1 MMNDKRKYL
10 IFLLILI
17 AFVSVGGVSA
27 NNQDNTTSISNVD
40 VLDETV
46 LIDDSLYD
54 EQPIIEVDSTTDFN
68 NTVEVDDNPQ
78 LSSQDDSF
86 NNLLSNE
93 GSDYVVN
100 SPIVNPDFEEGLDG
114 WDGYGVS
121 ITEFFFN
128 SKSGTKF
135 VSLSANGHISQFIN
149 FDTIDSV
156 SFWYMSNTEN
166 ATIDIYIDDVFLD
179 NYTIQKN
186 NVGLGKKQWKEVRL
200 DLSNFMGFHT
210 LNITQNYGLGYLDY
224 FNIVYNKNVVANF
237 TIDSYEIFDGK
248 ISINFKDL
256 SQGLITEYLWDFGDG
271 KYSNNQ
277 NPTHTF
283 KLNSYIITLTVFN
296 NDMESSYSFSLPV
309 SVCKIQNTNIEFPS
323 IQDAIDFAVDGDII
337 SIFSNYFTD
346 NHFENLIIDKSVTL
360 NFINASINPKNSS
373 KPTIKVINESQVVI
387 NNLLLGD
394 CENIFKTSDDSS
406 LTIQNS
412 NITNKNMILDD
423 GNIFFE
429 NNILVNSYLTVL
441 QSNTSILNSNIS
453 NGAII
458 VNGGK
463 SIINNDN
470 FSFCDVAVKQNQ
482 GITNIINCN
491 FSSCDVA
498 YSQDGGNSK
507 ISYCNFSSCNIAIQQ
522 DNGQLNLTRNLIEE
536 NDIGIKSFGN
546 ADIHFNNIYRNN
558 NFSLIVNEN
567 VDYSNNWWGTNNPTY
582 FSSLI
587 MPNDYYD
594 VYFVNESSSDM
605 KPWIILNIT
614 QHDLDYHYWIGGVT
628 YYNLTIDLAHNNL
641 GEDISSFGSLETKN
655 YTFFFNN
662 VPFDIFIEEGFKE
675 YLFSWGYLTGEDSEL
690 KIQFTTETITLP
702 LKVDSIAPN
711 ITYITPS
718 ATFKDTIEVEI
729 ECDEPSAVIFYTLD
743 GTNPCNSPTR
753 LVYSEPIVIDKSVT
767 VHATAIDF
775 NGNFARCNYT
785 WIGIATVPSIFS
797 WENYYYDY
805 AVTLLKE
812 SDFVDSDYVWGRY
825 QDNNGVSNYS
835 GPINNLSS
843 WSNVNI
849 ISSGSAVIDNDGRI
863 YIGGDDGYLYCLNS
877 QGLVIWRYGTYS
889 KIICTPVIGNDGNI
903 YFNNW
908 MNSTLYCISPEGQL
922 IWKYWLGDYNDGSNP
937 VFGLDNTLYVI
948 TNNESNS
955 NLYAFKNGALLWN
968 CSLPL
973 ISGSTPAV
981 AGDGSIY
988 LVSAD
993 HELICVNWDGT
1004 LKYSFSLI
1012 ATHLL
1017 AYSKI
1022 NVDLKETRVSVTI
1035 GEDNTIY
1042 VINQPHYFISNL
1054 TKGYSWIPESWYSIR
1069 AYNND
1074 GSLKWFSLLYDDV
1087 SSAVKTSY
1095 VLFGAPTYY
1104 DGVLY
1109 LNDQYSLIAV
1119 NATDGSI
1126 LWKSVLGGGLT
1137 YYLNDNFIWD
1147 SSISYAEA
1155 PKFKVLHI
1163 TSDMTNA
1170 EMNLVATDAA
1180 IKHGVVIFPNG
1191 NSGSYNDTSLFE
1203 QYAGFNGGMVIWDSG
1218 DYSFYNTSDIV
1229 GNNSISYTDF
1239 APTFSSSSPLI
1250 SSNGLI
1256 YVTKGNM
1263 VYALTLAG
1271 EPVWSYSIP
1280 GQYGGAFSLS
1290 GPSLTDDGT
1299 LIVTTNQG
1307 IYAFNDIAADFSY
1320 AHVNGTERTIQFT
1333 DLSTKGNNSYFWSF
1347 GDGFTS
1353 QEQNPEHIYAEAG
1366 KYRVELVV
1374 EHDGINLA
1382 RNTTIVV
1389 ESWDITPPSP
1399 VNVYINDV
1407 KTRGGIFNQTQVI
1420 TMDAFDDCSG
1430 VTIYY
1435 TVDGSNPVNSS
1446 TRRLY
1451 TEPVPIESF
1460 TVLNVVAVDE
1470 SNNWGRVSTLTFNIT
1485 DAINVNDRINS
1496 TLIQKIQELLDNAE
1510 PNSKF
1515 VFDYTELYGANFTI
1529 NKPLNIITNVNTLLI
1544 GNNNQPVFTLGEN
1557 AGNTTINGFTIENS
1571 GVEGILIRD
1580 ANNISVINSIVSA
1593 KDSTGIS
1600 IIDSNNTLVKN
1611 TLVDNSTDGIKVE
1624 NGINTLLN
1632 KVTVTN
1638 SLDNGVWILRS
1649 DNTTLTNSLLENNG
1663 EDPYFSMANQILLD
1677 SSTNTKITN
1686 NRVNYGV
1693 FGIHLK
1699 NTNENILIDNNTIYE
1714 GIGDAIYLTGR
1725 YINMNITH
1733 NTLEGC
1739 FMGIDFNGYSENV
1752 DVQHNVIWKI
1762 HSHDGEPESGAE
1774 YDLFYGFK
1782 HTTDLYGQYDNA
1794 IQVFELADNFHNGV
1808 HIENNICVLVEH
1820 RAWESRKTFTYT
1832 ESNCDGYGY
1841 NLWDG
1846 SDSYNWR
1853 TTGTTHYRTGFVD
1866 LVLDRVGDASYRLR
1880 LINQRTG
1887 EYLSEIPAFDV
1898 TFTSG
1903 RYTQTVKFV
1912 NDSAIATF
1920 DVASSITTITAT
1932 ISAEIKKSISWN
1944 IPISEGHSSSN
1955 KDKDSGY
1962 EAGEAINNPNPK
1974 APSISDM
1981 INRFNGNGNGNGD
1994 GNGNGNGQG
2003 TGTGNGQGSGNGHG
2017 SHGHGGSNVNGREG
2031 EIEGNANNLIQ
2042 TDSGNSPSVGSEA
2055 AAEGDSD
2062 SVEGGSESGEGSEE
2076 PVNAYEVSKVI
2087 NIDKSNV
2094 NFVAA
2099 VILFAVII
2107 ILGYGYRR
2115 IKKDGDEF

>member
-1 MMNDKRKYL
+1 MINNKKKYL
-10 IFLLILI
+10 IFILILI
-17 AFVSVGGVSA
+17 AFVSIGGVSA
-27 NNQDNTTSISNVD
+27 NTQDNTTSITNTD

-54 EQPIIEVDSTTDFN
+54 DQPTMLSNPTSDFN

-78 LSSQDDSF
+78 LSSQDDSS
-86 NNLLSNE
+86 NCLLDN

-100 SPIVNPDFEEGLDG
+100 SPIVNPDFEDGLNG
-114 WDGYGVS
+114 WEGYGVS
-121 ITEFFFN
+121 ITNFTLN

-135 VSLSANGHISQFIN
+135 ISLSTNGYVSQFIN

-156 SFWYMSNTEN
+156 SFWYMSNTKN
-166 ATIDIYIDDVFLD
+166 ATINIHVDDISLD
-179 NYTIQKN
+179 NYTIQKT
-186 NVGLGKKQWKEVRL
+186 GLGKKKWEEVKL
-200 DLSNFMGFHT
+200 DLSNFTGYHT
-210 LNITQNYGLGYLDY
+210 LNITQSYGSGYIDY
-224 FNIVYNKNVVANF
+224 FNIAYNNNIIANF
-237 TIDSYEIFDGK
+237 TIGSYEISDGK
-248 ISINFKDL
+248 ININFTDL
-256 SQGLITEYLWDFGDG
+256 SQGLITGYLWDFGDG
-271 KYSNNQ
+271 NYTNKQ
-277 NPTHTF
+277 NPNHIF
-283 KLNSYIITLTVFN
+283 KLDNLNITLTVLN
-296 NDMESSYSFSLPV
+296 SNSTSRHNFSLPITLPYIE
-309 SVCKIQNTNIEFPS
+309 STGSGFSTIQE
-323 IQDAIDFAVDGDII
+323 AIDNAIEGDVVIVAP
-337 SIFSNYFTD
+337 NVLTNDY
-346 NHFENLIIDKSVTL
+346 FENLIVNKSITL
-360 NFINASINPKNSS
+360 NFINYTLNPKNSNIPIIS
-373 KPTIKVINESQVVI
+373 ITDGANAVINSI
-387 NNLLLGD
+387 LFGKSD
-394 CENIFKTSDDSS
+394 CILKTDNASS
-406 LTIQNS
+406 LLIHNS
-412 NITNKNMILDD
+412 HITDSNLIFSQGNVVLD
-423 GNIFFE
+423 
-429 NNILVNSYLTVL
+429 NNQYYNSYLTVL
-441 QSNTSILNSNIS
+441 ESNTIIS
-453 NGAII
+453 NCNITNSSVI

-463 SIINNDN
+463 SKIFNNL
-470 FSFCDVAVKQNQ
+470 FSECHV
-482 GITNIINCN
+482 
-491 FSSCDVA
+491 
-498 YSQDGGNSK
+498 
-507 ISYCNFSSCNIAIQQ
+507 AIQQ
-522 DNGQLNLTRNLIEE
+522 NNGELNVTHTVITGNIVGF
-536 NDIGIKSFGN
+536 NVTGGKSN
-546 ADIHFNNIYRNN
+546 INFNEIYSNH
-558 NFSLIVNEN
+558 FSLIYYEDNLN
-567 VDYSNNWWGTNNPTY
+567 YSNNWWGTNNPAY
-582 FSSLI
+582 YSGLI
-587 MPNDYYD
+587 IPSEYYD
-594 VYFVNESSSDM
+594 VYFVNESSSEM
-605 KPWIILNIT
+605 NPWLILNISL
-614 QHDLDYHYWIGGVT
+614 HDVDYHYWIGGVT
-628 YYNLTIDLAHNNL
+628 YYNLTIDLTHNNL
-641 GEDISSFGSLETKN
+641 GEDISSFGFLETKN

-662 VPFDIFIEEGFKE
+662 VPFDIFIEDGFKE

-718 ATFKDTIEVEI
+718 ATFKDTIDVEI
-729 ECDEPSAVIFYTLD
+729 DCDDSEAIIFYTLD

-785 WIGIATVPSIFS
+785 WIGITTVPSIFS

-835 GPINNLSS
+835 GPLNNLSS

-849 ISSGSAVIDNDGRI
+849 ISSGSAVIDNNGRI

-937 VFGLDNTLYVI
+937 VFGMDDTLYVI

-955 NLYAFKNGALLWN
+955 NLYAFKNGELLWN

-1017 AYSKI
+1017 PYSKI

-1104 DGVLY
+1104 ERVLY

-1353 QEQNPEHIYAEAG
+1353 MEQNPEHIYAEAG

-1420 TMDAFDDCSG
+1420 TMDAFDDCGG

-1515 VFDYTELYGANFTI
+1515 VFDYSELYGANFTI
-1529 NKPLNIITNVNTLLI
+1529 NKPLNIITNVNTRLI
-1544 GNNNQPVFTLGEN
+1544 GNGNQPVFTLGEN
-1557 AGNTTINGFTIENS
+1557 AENTTINGFTIENS
-1571 GVEGILIRD
+1571 GVEGILIKD
-1580 ANNISVINSIVSA
+1580 INNISVVNSIVSA

-1611 TLVDNSTDGIKVE
+1611 TLVDNSTDGIKVN

-1638 SLDNGVWILRS
+1638 SLDNGVWILNS
-1649 DNTTLTNSLLENNG
+1649 DKTTLTNSLLENNG

-1752 DVQHNVIWKI
+1752 EVLSNVIWKM
-1762 HSHDGEPESGAE
+1762 HSHEGEPESGAE
-1774 YDLFYGFK
+1774 YDLFYGFR
-1782 HTTDLYGQYDNA
+1782 HVTDLYGQYDNA
-1794 IQVFELADNFHNGV
+1794 IQVFELASNFHEGV

-1853 TTGTTHYRTGFVD
+1853 TTGTTHYRTGFID

-1981 INRFNGNGNGNGD
+1981 INRFNGNNGNGNGD

-2042 TDSGNSPSVGSEA
+2042 TDSGNSPSLGSEA
-2055 AAEGDSD
+2055 AAQGDSD

-2087 NIDKSNV
+2087 NIEKSNV